1 MLLSLHSPLPAS
13 DLGYL
18 LHKNPARLHS
28 FDLSFGRAHVFYP
41 RNERGGEAVLMLDVD
56 SVDLVRGRKR
66 SAGEAA
72 SLRQYVNDRPYATT
86 SFISVALSKVFGT
99 AMSGKSKERQE
110 LADQAQD
117 WTAKITAA
125 GCRGGS
131 AIIERIFAPLGYEVA
146 VEAHP
151 LDPSFPEWG
160 ESTHFTV
167 TLRGRRT
174 LRELLAHLYVLLPTL
189 DADKHYWVG
198 QDEVDKLLRKGEG
211 WLADHPDKALIAR
224 RYLARS
230 RSLVREALERLSDD
244 AETEETDKTDQ
255 EEAVE
260 RPLRL
265 WERRLAAVLE
275 VLRKKD
281 ARSVADL
288 GCGEGKLV
296 RELIQDR
303 SFERILGMDVSW
315 RSLERAQRRMRPDRM
330 PEARLE
336 QVELVQGSLL
346 YRDKR
351 LEGFDAAVLAEVVE
365 HLDPPRLE
373 ALERTLFQYA
383 QPKTV
388 VMTTP
393 NAEYNVRFE
402 GMAQGAMRHPDHRFE
417 WTRAEFQSWAS
428 RVASASGYEV
438 RFLPVGDED
447 PEVGAPTQMGVF
459 ER

>member
-1 MLLSLHSPLPAS
+1 MLLSLHSPLSAS

-41 RNERGGEAVLMLDVD
+41 RNEKGGEAVLMLDVD

-66 SAGEAA
+66 SPGEAA

-110 LADQAQD
+110 LADQAHD

-131 AIIERIFAPLGYEVA
+131 SIIERIFAPLGYEVA

-151 LDPSFPEWG
+151 LDPNFPEWG
-160 ESTHFTV
+160 ESAHFTV

-244 AETEETDKTDQ
+244 AETEETDKTAQ

-265 WERRLAAVLE
+265 WERRLAAVLD
-275 VLRKKD
+275 VLREKN
-281 ARSVADL
+281 ARSIADL

-315 RSLERAQRRMRPDRM
+315 RSLERAERRMRPDRM

-336 QVELVQGSLL
+336 QVQLVQGSLL

-373 ALERTLFQYA
+373 ALERTLFRYA

-402 GMAQGAMRHPDHRFE
+402 GMAEGAMRHPDHRFE
-417 WTRAEFQSWAS
+417 WTRSEFQSWAS
-428 RVASASGYEV
+428 RVASASGYAV